1 MKLELQILLLGITLG
16 VLSAFLVYA
25 LYLNWKQDKK
35 FKNLGDKLNEMINNS
50 KS

>member
-1 MKLELQILLLGITLG
+1 MELELQILLLGITLG
-16 VLSAFLVYA
+16 VLSAFLAYV

-35 FKNLGDKLNEMINNS
+35 FKSIGNKLDEMINNS